1 MNTTF
6 EGTLDIFW
14 ANYTEPTATPK
25 YQLHFVKYRAF
36 RGGAVKSK
44 LLVRVA
50 DLEFYL
56 TELGFTSSDAKS
68 WIQQVQERR
77 ADETYAYSVEEELT
91 MIDAVP
97 EPASTVLA
105 TAAFT
110 GARRGELRGMSWE
123 NYRDGELFIAQS
135 IWNGIATEPKNRK
148 SKAAI
153 PIIGRLAGI
162 LAAHRARTGN
172 PMSGPIFSNEA
183 GEPMDPNNLLQRVI
197 LPALNVCGIC
207 SKQESEHG
215 QANHKYERNTI
226 LPVWH
231 GWHAFRRGLATNL
244 HRLGVPAETIQAI
257 LRHSNVAV
265 TQACYIKTVRDDAKA
280 AMEKLETALNDTNV
294 TPKQPIPITRA
305 VM

>member
-1 MNTTF
+1 
-6 EGTLDIFW
+6 
-14 ANYTEPTATPK
+14 
-25 YQLHFVKYRAF
+25 
-36 RGGAVKSK
+36 
-44 LLVRVA
+44 
-50 DLEFYL
+50 
-56 TELGFTSSDAKS
+56 
-68 WIQQVQERR
+68 
-77 ADETYAYSVEEELT
+77 
-91 MIDAVP
+91 
-97 EPASTVLA
+97 
-105 TAAFT
+105 
-110 GARRGELRGMSWE
+110 
-123 NYRDGELFIAQS
+123 
-135 IWNGIATEPKNRK
+135 
-148 SKAAI
+148 
-153 PIIGRLAGI
+153 
-162 LAAHRARTGN
+162 
-172 PMSGPIFSNEA
+172 
-183 GEPMDPNNLLQRVI
+183 LQRVI

-226 LPVWH
+226 LPVRH